1 MVAPLDLAKL
11 AAVLGMTGS
20 NGDGEVL
27 NAAKMA
33 NRLIRAAGMEWAD
46 FIEAAKQRDQA
57 EERAGKLH
65 DAAVLLQRERDQARA
80 ELERLRKANGSG
92 GGTLAQAL
100 WVDTGM
106 PRSVESRHAQWV
118 LSLGIYLAPKE
129 IDFLGSCARWRGPLR
144 PAQRDWLQ
152 DIIRRAVDRTG
163 QPPPP

>member
-1 MVAPLDLAKL
+1 
-11 AAVLGMTGS
+11 
-20 NGDGEVL
+20 
-27 NAAKMA
+27 
-33 NRLIRAAGMEWAD
+33 
-46 FIEAAKQRDQA
+46 
-57 EERAGKLH
+57 
-65 DAAVLLQRERDQARA
+65 
-80 ELERLRKANGSG
+80 
-92 GGTLAQAL
+92 
-100 WVDTGM
+100 M